1 MTDLYYLPL
10 FLVLNGFL
18 IFTRIGAI
26 LFFGPVFN
34 SNIIPS
40 FVKVG
45 LALLITFAIYPFI
58 TKISFDINKFSIISY
73 FFLVFLEMGIGVIIG
88 FLSNFIFAAI
98 QTAGQLI
105 GFSMGLAIANVF
117 DPLTNEQVSEV
128 SHLQNIFALW
138 IFLLLN
144 GHHIFIKAC
153 VKSFQYIPLA
163 GFALN
168 ANFFHLLINSG
179 AAIFVIAVK
188 IGIPMIFALFLVDV
202 AFAIIARLAPQINIL
217 IVGIP
222 IKIFV
227 GFLFMMISLPL
238 FVFMFK
244 KLFGEFM
251 IKVFLLIKSFG
262 M

>member
-1 MTDLYYLPL
+1 MTDLYNLPL

-18 IFTRIGAI
+18 IFSRIGAI

-34 SNIIPS
+34 SRMIPT
-40 FVKVG
+40 FVKIG
-45 LALLITFAIYPFI
+45 LALLMTYAIYPFI
-58 TKISFDINKFSIISY
+58 PKISFQISKLGIVSY
-73 FFLVFLEMGIGVIIG
+73 FMLIFLEIGIGAIIG
-88 FLSNFIFAAI
+88 FLSSFIFAAI

-105 GFSMGLAIANVF
+105 GFSMGLAIANVY
-117 DPLTNEQVSEV
+117 DPITNEQVSEI

-144 GHHIFIKAC
+144 GHHIYIKAC
-153 VKSFQYIPLA
+153 VESFKFIPLA
-163 GFALN
+163 GFSLK

-179 AAIFVIAVK
+179 AEIFIIAVK
-188 IGIPMIFALFLVDV
+188 IGIPMLLALFLVDV

-217 IVGIP
+217 IVGMP

-227 GFLFMMISLPL
+227 GFLFMMLSLPL
-238 FVFMFK
+238 FVFMFQ
-244 KLFGEFM
+244 KLFGKFM
-251 IKVFLLIKSFG
+251 IQVFMLIKSYG